1 MLAISIHALREEG
14 DGWAEARAARPAH
27 FYPRPPR
34 GGRRNM
40 LCDLDHS
47 VIISIHALR
56 EEGDRLYSAGAAD
69 RSCISIHALREE
81 GDSLWRTG

>member
-1 MLAISIHALREEG
+1 
-14 DGWAEARAARPAH
+14 
-27 FYPRPPR
+27 
-34 GGRRNM
+34 M